1 MRRPWRRRGLGA
13 ALLAHALAA
22 FAARGQLRVDL
33 GVDAEGETRP
43 LRLYERAGMQA
54 SSAYELYTRRLDG

>member
-1 MRRPWRRRGLGA
+1 MRRPWRRRGVGA
-13 ALLAHALAA
+13 ALLARALEA

-43 LRLYERAGMQA
+43 LQLYERAGMRA
-54 SSAYELYTRRLDG
+54 SSAYELYARRLDG